1 MKKNELTNKK
11 DKIKN
16 EEENKLKKE
25 DKNSNNKST
34 FSSEDKEKV
43 KSDNKKDKKTK
54 KVSIKEEK
62 GSNKENTS
70 EEYQSFDENA
80 NLDYNLDSNNKKEHE
95 KKEKLSKFLD
105 KNSNLK
111 IFEVLIIM
119 ILTASI
125 CVFSTI
131 LIMNETVCIKKN
143 NVTLKDSK
151 LKEFEEVYDIINSSY
166 YKKTNK
172 SKLIEGAIDG
182 MLKSLNDP
190 HTSYFTKEQTDEFN
204 TEMSGSYKGIGAEIT
219 IDKDNNIIV
228 YSVFKGSPAEEAGL
242 KYGDKILEV
251 DGKSTSGKTTNDVSL
266 MIRNDQNAKAKIKI
280 ERDGSVSVV
289 EIEKRVVEINSVE
302 SKSIDKNNKKIGY
315 IVINTFADN
324 TYSQFKEELEKL
336 EEKGIDSLVI
346 DVRSN
351 TGGYLH
357 SVTSILNILLP
368 EGKTMYQISDRTSTK
383 SYQSTSSVSRNYPI
397 AVIIDG
403 SSASASE
410 ILAIAMQESYGATII
425 GTNSYGK
432 GTVQTTKELS
442 NGGMFKYTIQKW
454 LSPKGNWINE
464 KGVTP
469 DVKVELSDEYFKNP
483 SNDNDNQLQKALDI
497 ISKK

>member
-25 DKNSNNKST
+25 DKNSNGVSSI
-34 FSSEDKEKV
+34 SSETKENDKSGK
-43 KSDNKKDKKTK
+43 KKDKKPK
-54 KVSIKEEK
+54 KVSR
-62 GSNKENTS
+62 KENTKDITA
-70 EEYQSFDENA
+70 EEYQSFDENDDVDYD
-80 NLDYNLDSNNKKEHE
+80 LDLNDKKDYE
-95 KKEKLSKFLD
+95 KNEKLSKFLK

-131 LIMNETVCIKKN
+131 LIMNETVCTKKT
-143 NVTLKDSK
+143 NVSSKDSK

-190 HTSYFTKEQTDEFN
+190 HTSYFTKEETDEFN

-280 ERDGSVSVV
+280 ERDGSTSTV

-302 SKSIDKNNKKIGY
+302 SKSFDKNNKKVGY
-315 IVINTFADN
+315 IIINTFADN
-324 TYSQFKEELEKL
+324 TYSQFKESLEEL
-336 EEKGIDSLVI
+336 EEKGIDSLII

-368 EGKTMYQISDRTSTK
+368 EGKPMYQISDRTSTK

-469 DVKVELSDEYFKNP
+469 DVKVELSDEYSKNP
-483 SNDNDNQLQKALDI
+483 SDDNDNQLQKTLDI